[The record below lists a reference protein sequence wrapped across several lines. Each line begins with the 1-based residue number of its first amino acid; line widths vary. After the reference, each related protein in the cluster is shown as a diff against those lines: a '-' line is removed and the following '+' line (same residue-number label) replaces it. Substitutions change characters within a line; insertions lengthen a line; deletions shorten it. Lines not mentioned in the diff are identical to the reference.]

1 MTAGDRDRSTTA
13 ESARWYDLFSRG
25 ARDWLRHNEKI
36 RESVKDSLPELVSQG
51 DVLTSPENR
60 VVRVPVRFLEHYR
73 FRLREDGAAEGVGQG
88 KDVKPGDV
96 LRPGQDRQQGKG
108 GAGSGEGG
116 VEFVLEFKVD
126 DILDWLWEE
135 LKLPNLKPKPGGSME
150 EAEYVRE
157 GWDKRGARARLDR
170 RRTLKEAVK
179 RRAVQKSGPPFSD
192 EDLRY
197 RQLATRRRPASHA
210 VMVFV
215 LDVSSS
221 MDQEARTLSKTFFF
235 WALQGLRRQYSRI
248 ETVFIGHTVKAWEFT
263 EEEFFTVRGSGGTYA
278 STGLEL
284 GMEILNERY
293 DPSRYNA
300 YLIYASDGENFAEDR
315 EPAQRVLD
323 ALVRELNFMGYLE
336 TGGDHPSA
344 LDTEM
349 ARLFAGLGKRAD
361 NTGVY
366 AVADQEDVWEAIRTF
381 FTQQAEEGTEY

>member
-1 MTAGDRDRSTTA
+1 MNPGDRERPTPTQA
-13 ESARWYDLFSRG
+13 ARWYDLFSRG

-36 RESVKDSLPELVSQG
+36 RESVKESLPELVSQA

-60 VVRVPVRFLEHYR
+60 TVRVPVRFLEHYR
-73 FRLREDGAAEGVGQG
+73 FRLREDGIAEGVGQG

-96 LRPGQDRQQGKG
+96 LRPGRERQQGHG

-135 LKLPNLKPKPGGSME
+135 LKLPNLKPKAGGSME
-150 EAEYVRE
+150 DAEYVRE

-210 VMVFV
+210 VVVFV

-221 MDQEARTLSKTFFF
+221 MDQESRTLSKTFFF

-263 EEEFFTVRGSGGTYA
+263 EEQFFTVRGSGGTYA
-278 STGLEL
+278 STGLSMGL
-284 GMEILNERY
+284 EILKERY

-300 YLIYASDGENFAEDR
+300 YLFYASDGENFTEDR
-315 EPAQRVLD
+315 DSAQRVLD
-323 ALVRELNFMGYLE
+323 ALARELNFMGYLE

-349 ARLFAGLGKRAD
+349 ARLFSGLGKSRN
-361 NTGVY
+361 NTSVY
-366 AVADQEDVWEAIRTF
+366 AVADQEDVWNAIRTF
-381 FTQQAEEGTEY
+381 FTQQAEEGAD